1 MAEMTLLHHCINA
14 QKFTPRKKKVYKIT
28 ILLKN
33 YRQYHNHG
41 EASIES
47 AWAHSGTGLS
57 TTSPPTSCPGW
68 SGRAVIPVIH
78 PSASLAWEL
87 QMRLCDSLSHKTS
100 TGLKA
105 CITCWGVGVGGVAF
119 FLCPGLDANLWE
131 WEGHSF
137 FPLLQTL
144 GIVCYCYGTNC
155 SPELEHKLVMQTTS
169 GSTPCI
175 FG

>member
-47 AWAHSGTGLS
+47 AGAHSGTGLS
-57 TTSPPTSCPGW
+57 TTSPPT
-68 SGRAVIPVIH
+68 GRAVIPVIH

-105 CITCWGVGVGGVAF
+105 CITCWGVGVGGWLF
-119 FLCPGLDANLWE
+119 FFAQAWMRIYGSGRGTL
-131 WEGHSF
+131 F
-137 FPLLQTL
+137 FPCCRPWALFA
-144 GIVCYCYGTNC
+144 IVTVLTVAQ
-155 SPELEHKLVMQTTS
+155 S
-169 GSTPCI
+169 
-175 FG
+175 